1 MPYKRRVVRHERA
14 HSATLGLGTLN
25 FRLVLL
31 FVNHVFACLW
41 FLIGIMDEGAGSGC
55 GFNGGRSLVSW
66 FHVPL
71 LMWRR

>member
-1 MPYKRRVVRHERA
+1 MVRHERA

-41 FLIGIMDEGAGSGC
+41 FLIGIMDEGAGSGFVDV
-55 GFNGGRSLVSW
+55 GSMVGEVW
-66 FHVPL
+66 FHGSMFPC
-71 LMWRR
+71 